1 MILIDTIRNGSP
13 SLHVYP
19 RGKRSWARRCSR
31 PSEIVIPHGTQWSR
45 WVFLKVLPTIG
56 SACLCL
62 AANNR
67 YRVLIVHGDFL
78 FEDGWLIWHFDLHP
92 GFLFGLQLLLPG
104 LLVLLALVLLLDLPL
119 QRLLDRVLVLLLLL
133 HHYRLLVPPLED
145 RPPRLQLQVSTVLKD
160 LATGHNSREVALG
173 LH

>member
-13 SLHVYP
+13 PLHVYP
-19 RGKRSWARRCSR
+19 RGKRSRTRGCTR

-45 WVFLKVLPTIG
+45 WVFLKVLTPIG

-62 AANNR
+62 AADDR

-78 FEDGWLIWHFDLHP
+78 FEHRWLIWHFDLHP
-92 GFLFGLQLLLPG
+92 SFLFGLQLLLPG

-133 HHYRLLVPPLED
+133 HHDRLLVSPLED
-145 RPPRLQLQVSTVLKD
+145 RPARLQLQVCAVLKD
-160 LATGHNSREVALG
+160 LASRHDSWEVTLG